1 MSNFNKEVTVNC
13 VKTLVDNNRCVTC
26 DLLNGSIIRY
36 PCGHFV
42 CNNCAITAEYCIR
55 CLSPPTTSTNCI
67 DVPFG
72 QRIEHV
78 SHLLTTFQDLFNLDV
93 YKSLR
98 LSEQLKLEKEIF
110 PKCIQAPS
118 KYCNKRKSTKYIIND
133 KENSKLP
140 FLAGECISNVL
151 NMENTVD
158 YVKQWLQNNESTSKK
173 SSNLPRK
180 PFADL
185 NVNGQSVAKD
195 SSLVKNKDER
205 VTNRK
210 RTHIKIMD
218 KNSKKKL
225 RLIPKNKNKE
235 LTTRPRS
242 FRNNENTYL
251 QRSKCDNDES
261 GIVVDEESI
270 VIDNTQ
276 EECVDKDK
284 LAIIA
289 VQEAEK
295 LNSCVFTNSGQSLN
309 KITLTKPAILT
320 KQTLFETGFSKIP
333 FYKKSLLHKICN
345 ECTNDK
351 NTINNPDTPK
361 SVTVIINND
370 NFITTIKC
378 SQCPV
383 RNIES
388 NKQSVQIQTNMN
400 IERTDSNTSTIGP
413 PSKVNIETQSY
424 NEKISPLENIK
435 HADFVD
441 NDKETDEKDEN
452 ISKIIRDTVNVLPPK
467 RKCLIIED
475 SDTDS
480 DIYENVCTLE
490 ATAEVHKEMYNNFG
504 ILSSMEA
511 HEYVNR
517 MKPVA
522 RGHTPLSTDSSDK
535 ENYDPNRIKR
545 QKFGKKKNNKKY

>member
-1 MSNFNKEVTVNC
+1 MSNFNKEVAVNY
-13 VKTLVDNNRCVTC
+13 VKTLVDNNRCVIC
-26 DLLNGSIIRY
+26 DLLSGPIIRY

-140 FLAGECISNVL
+140 LLAGECVSNVL

-158 YVKQWLQNNESTSKK
+158 YVQQWLKNNESTSGK

-185 NVNGQSVAKD
+185 NVNGQSFAKD
-195 SSLVKNKDER
+195 SSLVKDNNER
-205 VTNRK
+205 VSNRK

-225 RLIPKNKNKE
+225 RLTPKNKNKQFI
-235 LTTRPRS
+235 TVPRS
-242 FRNNENTYL
+242 LSNNENTYL
-251 QRSKCDNDES
+251 QRSKYENDES
-261 GIVVDEESI
+261 GIVVDEDSV
-270 VIDNTQ
+270 VIDNSQ
-276 EECVDKDK
+276 EECIDKDR

-295 LNSCVFTNSGQSLN
+295 LYSCDYTDSGQSDN
-309 KITLTKPAILT
+309 NITLTKPTILT
-320 KQTLFETGFSKIP
+320 KPKLLKKGFFKIP
-333 FYKKSLLHKICN
+333 FYKKSSLHKICN

-351 NTINNPDTPK
+351 CIYEKPDTPK
-361 SVTVIINND
+361 SVTVIID
-370 NFITTIKC
+370 TEKFITTIKC

-383 RNIES
+383 RNIEI
-388 NKQSVQIQTNMN
+388 NKQSVQIQTNMDTD
-400 IERTDSNTSTIGP
+400 RTEPNTSTTEP
-413 PSKVNIETQSY
+413 PSTINTESQSY
-424 NEKISPLENIK
+424 KEKISSPEEMKIANL
-435 HADFVD
+435 VD
-441 NDKETDEKDEN
+441 NKEETLNNDEN
-452 ISKIIRDTVNVLPPK
+452 ISKIISDNVNVLPPK

-480 DIYENVCTLE
+480 DIYENVCIVE
-490 ATAEVHKEMYNNFG
+490 ATAEVHKEINFG
-504 ILSSMEA
+504 VLSSMEA

-517 MKPVA
+517 KKPVP

-545 QKFGKKKNNKKY
+545 QKFGKKKSNKKF